1 MHKEAAQSMAL
12 VAASNY
18 ISQPPLVCKFQS
30 SSYILT
36 VSDGNE
42 IIWSNSRDPVGITD
56 PNQQVKVE
64 IESGLEVNTEY
75 NATVTVFTP
84 YANIS
89 SSATFSEYVYVDLI
103 THVTII

>member
-1 MHKEAAQSMAL
+1 MCE
-12 VAASNY
+12 
-18 ISQPPLVCKFQS
+18 FQS

-42 IIWSNSRDPVGITD
+42 IIWSNSHDPVEITD
-56 PNQQVKVE
+56 PAQQVKVE
-64 IESGLEVNTEY
+64 IESGLVVNTDY

-89 SSATFSEYVYVDLI
+89 SSTTISECLYRCSF
-103 THVTII
+103 

>member
-1 MHKEAAQSMAL
+1 MCE
-12 VAASNY
+12 
-18 ISQPPLVCKFQS
+18 FQS

-42 IIWSNSRDPVGITD
+42 IIWSNSRDPVEITD
-56 PNQQVKVE
+56 PMQQVKVE
-64 IESGLEVNTEY
+64 IEYGLKVNTKY

-89 SSATFSEYVYVDLI
+89 SSATFCESI
-103 THVTII
+103 